1 MLAMRDDCAMLSIR
15 VRNNHA
21 LVRRKVKALRRATK
35 VVEMYAD
42 RIQGMIFGVCV
53 SDTGYDLRRTG
64 VSVCSSKI
72 RLYIHMQTDIK
83 IQMYADRIQGMIFG
97 V

>member
-1 MLAMRDDCAMLSIR
+1 
-15 VRNNHA
+15 
-21 LVRRKVKALRRATK
+21 
-35 VVEMYAD
+35 MYAD

-53 SDTGYDLRRTG
+53 SDRGYDLRRTG

-72 RLYIHMQTDIK
+72 KFDIHMQTELK
-83 IQMYADRIQGMIFG
+83 IQMYAECRSDTGHDIG